1 MRLPAALTCLAALV
15 LLGACAS
22 LTEEECRAGDW
33 FAVGLA
39 DGAEGRG
46 TDRLEAHRRACAPAG
61 ITPDAE
67 AWAKGRERGLR
78 LYCVPQKAHA
88 VGRQGRAIAEGCT
101 AAELARM
108 RPAWE
113 WGREYR
119 RLELEADSLRSE
131 IREINRQIAAL
142 APGAPG
148 RGSLLAR
155 RSLLISR
162 LGTVELG
169 QRRYA
174 TWP

>member
-1 MRLPAALTCLAALV
+1 MRTLLPIAAVLALAA
-15 LLGACAS
+15 CTS

-33 FAVGLA
+33 FGIGVA

-46 TDRLEAHRRACAPAG
+46 TDRIEAHRRACAPAG

-113 WGREYR
+113 WGREYW
-119 RLELEADSLRSE
+119 RLELEADSLRSD
-131 IREINRQIAAL
+131 IRALAREIASEPADS
-142 APGAPG
+142 P
-148 RGSLLAR
+148 R
-155 RSLLISR
+155 RAGLFAQRSMLMSR
-162 LGTVELG
+162 LGLVELR